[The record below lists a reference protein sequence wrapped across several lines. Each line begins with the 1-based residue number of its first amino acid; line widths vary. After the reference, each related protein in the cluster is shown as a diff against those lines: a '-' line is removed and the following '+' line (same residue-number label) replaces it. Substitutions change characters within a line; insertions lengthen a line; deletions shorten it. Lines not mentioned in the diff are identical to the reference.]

1 MEKIPTGNLLE
12 GKSVI
17 VTGASRG
24 IGAAIAQ
31 AMSAEG
37 ARVAL
42 TYRTNSAAAEDV
54 ASQCSGETMLLSL
67 DVTDRASVE
76 LAMNAVVTQWGRL
89 DVLVNN
95 AGYLKQ
101 QPFQTIDDEDWSQ
114 TVDTNLKGVFLTSQ
128 IAAKQF
134 ETQSTESTTNAGA
147 IINITSVGGQMGG
160 TKAPHYAAAKAGVI
174 SMTKSAARL
183 LASLGVRV
191 NAVAPGFI
199 KTDMYEQVV
208 ANSSEVEILAG
219 IPLGYVGMP
228 EDVADAVI
236 FLASN
241 KARYITG
248 HVLNVNGGA
257 YLGSG
262 S

>member
-1 MEKIPTGNLLE
+1 MTGLLA
-12 GKSVI
+12 GKNVL

-37 ARVAL
+37 AKVAL
-42 TYRTNSAAAEDV
+42 TYHEKAAAAEKV
-54 ASQCSGETMLLSL
+54 AAGCDGETMLLAL
-67 DVTDRASVE
+67 DVSSRASVE
-76 LAMNAVVTQWGRL
+76 AAVAALVEQWGSL

-101 QPFQTIDDEDWSQ
+101 QPFQSIDEDEWSR
-114 TVDTNLKGVFLTSQ
+114 TIDTNLKGVFLTSQ
-128 IAAKQF
+128 IAAGQF
-134 ETQSTESTTNAGA
+134 ETQAKNGVMGGA
-147 IINITSVGGQMGG
+147 IVNISSVGGQMGG

-174 SMTKSAARL
+174 SMTKSAAKL
-183 LASLGVRV
+183 LAPVGVRV

-199 KTDMYEQVV
+199 KTDMYEQVL
-208 ANSSEVEILAG
+208 ANSSEAEILAG
-219 IPLGYVGMP
+219 IPLGYVGLP

-236 FLASN
+236 FLASA

-257 YLGSG
+257 YLGAG